1 MSKKL
6 SLVVLSL
13 VGSVAFGAAGCK
25 EKKLAFESVNPP
37 SGRMGGN
44 EEVRIRGSGFS
55 SLGNLQDV
63 RIGGKPA
70 TNVGVQGDDTI
81 VLSSPEG
88 REEDAEHPV
97 DITMLT
103 SDGRAIVLKNV
114 FTFHA
119 AAGAGGNNGPNE
131 DLRRRL

>member
-1 MSKKL
+1 MRTST
-6 SLVVLSL
+6 SLVLSL
-13 VGSVAFGAAGCK
+13 LAGLALSATGCK
-25 EKKLAFESVNPP
+25 DKKLTFESVNPS

-55 SLGNLQDV
+55 ALGNLQDV

-103 SDGRAIVLKNV
+103 SDGRAIVLKQV

-119 AAGAGGNNGPNE
+119 AAGAGGAAGPNE